1 MIWELSTSVGI
12 QAVPLEWFLERIYAR
27 KSKNKNTHFKP
38 NMAVN
43 M

>member
-1 MIWELSTSVGI
+1 LKAEL
-12 QAVPLEWFLERIYAR
+12 PDNLERIYAR